1 MNINS
6 TKKGKC
12 CKLNIKVPAIKHY
25 LGFTVPSIEV
35 EEDHSNNNGS
45 DDGYHF
51 DVDNPSQLEPSS
63 PSPEAGIQL

>member
-1 MNINS
+1 M
-6 TKKGKC
+6 
-12 CKLNIKVPAIKHY
+12 PAIKHY

-63 PSPEAGIQL
+63 PSSEADYTYQTEDSNHYTEAYTMTPN